1 MGISFGSIGATTA
14 AKTLTVRRH
23 LGKQSGFVVEVS
35 DGWTPTDFLEAAD
48 ILKLELL
55 SGSRCGEISGLR
67 AEEIDRQ
74 KCIWTLPPPSR
85 RNGRQRLTP
94 VIGAAREI
102 TERTNVDS
110 TRARCFRAERRGH
123 DLGPCRAL
131 SADAPDKAADRY
143 IPIARF
149 TANLRNYACGDGH
162 CVQSRRRDRGPRAGR
177 QGHTRTLVRHYVHS
191 DLLERKACAL
201 RAWDERLKS
210 IVSGEER
217 GKVVQPRAG

>member
-1 MGISFGSIGATTA
+1 M
-14 AKTLTVRRH
+14 
-23 LGKQSGFVVEVS
+23 
-35 DGWTPTDFLEAAD
+35 DTDALSLEAAD

-74 KCIWTLPPPSR
+74 KSIWTLPPPSR
-85 RNGRQRLTP
+85 SKNGRQRLTP

-102 TERTNVDS
+102 TEQRLSDIDKGPLFLLVKGVVMTS
-110 TRARCFRAERRGH
+110 AHIGHYLLTRWTRLPIATFPSH
-123 DLGPCRAL
+123 DLRRTFATMLAEMGIAFDLVAAIVGHGP
-131 SADAPDKAADRY
+131 
-143 IPIARF
+143 
-149 TANLRNYACGDGH
+149 GG
-162 CVQSRRRDRGPRAGR
+162 RD
-177 QGHTRTLVRHYVHS
+177 TRTLVRHYVDS

-217 GKVVQPRAG
+217 GKVVQLPRAG